1 MKFLP
6 ILSRLVYLTFGPV
19 HNAGGEEDSVSAGPA
34 KANPPNTGPK
44 ISVVIPHYRDVENL
58 KVCLDA
64 LRAQSLPRA
73 AFEIIVADNG
83 SPGAEAVQAAAD
95 AAGARLVIAQ
105 DRGAGPAR
113 NAGAAAALGEIL
125 AFIDS
130 DCVPQPQWL
139 AEGMKAL
146 SGFDFIGGKVNVLV
160 ADPHRMTAV
169 EAFETVFAFDNEAY
183 VTKKGFTGSGNLFC
197 PRALFE
203 TVGGFRAAVSEDVE
217 WSHRA
222 TGRGFRL
229 GYAADAAVG
238 HPARRTWPQ
247 LAAKWKRLTLEAY
260 LLASEKPGGK
270 LRWFLRSLLLPAS
283 ALAHAPRVL
292 RHPSLSTRDK
302 LAAMR
307 VLLAIR
313 CWRLLESLKRLMLG
327 AR

>member
-6 ILSRLVYLTFGPV
+6 ILLWLVYLTSGPV
-19 HNAGGEEDSVSAGPA
+19 HNAGGEEDSVSAGPP

-44 ISVVIPHYRDVENL
+44 ISVIIPHYRDVENL
-58 KVCLDA
+58 KVCLQA
-64 LRAQSLPRA
+64 LQTQSIARAS
-73 AFEIIVADNG
+73 FEIIVADNG
-83 SPGAEAVQAAAD
+83 SPGAGAVQAAAG
-95 AAGARLVIAQ
+95 AADARLVIAK

-113 NAGAAAALGEIL
+113 NAGAGAALGEIL

-146 SGFDFIGGKVNVLV
+146 SRFDFVGGKVNVLI
-160 ADPHRMTAV
+160 ADPQRMTAI
-169 EAFETVFAFDNEAY
+169 EAFEKVFAFDNEAY

-222 TGRGFRL
+222 TGHGFRL
-229 GYAADAAVG
+229 GYAPDAAVG
-238 HPARRTWPQ
+238 HPARRTWPE
-247 LAAKWKRLTLEAY
+247 LAAKWRRLTLEAY
-260 LLASEKPGGK
+260 LLASEKRGGK
-270 LRWFLRSLLLPAS
+270 LRWFLRSLLFPAS
-283 ALAHAPRVL
+283 ALAHIPRVL
-292 RHPSLSTRDK
+292 RHPSLNMDRK
-302 LAAMR
+302 LAAIR

-313 CWRLLESLKRLMLG
+313 CWRFWESLKLLTLR

>member
-1 MKFLP
+1 
-6 ILSRLVYLTFGPV
+6 V
-19 HNAGGEEDSVSAGPA
+19 NAGSQAESQ
-34 KANPPNTGPK
+34 TRPK

-58 KVCLDA
+58 KVCLHA
-64 LRAQSLPRA
+64 LQTQSCPRA
-73 AFEIIVADNG
+73 CFEIIVADNG
-83 SPGAEAVQAAAD
+83 SPGAEAVAAA
-95 AAGARLVIAQ
+95 AATANARLVIARE
-105 DRGAGPAR
+105 RGAGPAR
-113 NAGAAAALGEIL
+113 NAGAAAAEGEIL

-146 SGFDFIGGKVNVLV
+146 SRFDFAGGKVDVLI
-160 ADPHRMTAV
+160 ADPRRMTAV
-169 EAFETVFAFDNEAY
+169 EAFEKVFAFDNEAY

-203 TVGGFRAAVSEDVE
+203 KVGGFRVGVSEDVE

-222 TGRGFRL
+222 TANGFRL
-229 GYAADAAVG
+229 GFAPNAAVG
-238 HPARRTWPQ
+238 HPARRTWPD

-260 LLASEKPGGK
+260 LLAAERRGGK
-270 LRWFLRSLLLPAS
+270 LRWFLRSLLFPAS

-292 RHPSLSTRDK
+292 RHPSLSGGRK

-313 CWRLLESLKRLMLG
+313 CWRFGEALRLLVFPPR
-327 AR
+327 